1 MSTTVRIL
9 RGRKGRLSKW
19 FIEADDAGGKR
30 FIEHDGRSYW
40 DSKKRAIHASQ
51 EWVSANGVKAVFVIP
66 TRDGR

>member
-1 MSTTVRIL
+1 MSTTVRVL

-19 FIEADDAGGKR
+19 FVEVDDAGDR
-30 FIEHDGRSYW
+30 RLIEYDGRVYW
-40 DSKKRAIHASQ
+40 DSKRRAIHASR